1 MIPIRTAAVVDAT
14 EAAVHRALR
23 RVDLWTRTARAL
35 GGRGRLVSRS
45 GGTPLIAAELRTGDR
60 LELVGV
66 AGRRGLR
73 CVVALDDDGLPQLS
87 GPGFAVTT
95 RAKGTTAGTLVT
107 VDCRI
112 VVRVPGGTVLGRR
125 RALAFGRMLI
135 GITTLLAREPLVVM
149 AGAVL
154 RDGVVLAARKDSGPE
169 AGKWELPGGKLE
181 EGETEQQALTR
192 ELAEELGVR
201 VRVGDRLGTDVEL
214 PDGMVLRTRLAE
226 LADGE
231 PTPTE
236 HSEVRWVSAMDL
248 DALDWLPA
256 DRELVPVIRA
266 ALEANRD

>member
-1 MIPIRTAAVVDAT
+1 VIPIRTAAVVDAT
-14 EAAVHRALR
+14 EAAVRRALR
-23 RVDLWTRTARAL
+23 RVDLWARTARAL
-35 GGRGRLVSRS
+35 GGRGRLVSRAD
-45 GGTPLIAAELRTGDR
+45 GAPLTGAELRAGDR

-73 CVVALDDDGLPQLS
+73 CVVALDDDGLPQIS

-95 RAKGTTAGTLVT
+95 RATGTAAGTLVT

-154 RDGVVLAARKDSGPE
+154 RDGAVLVARKDSGPE

-181 EGETEQQALTR
+181 DGETEQQALAR
-192 ELAEELGVR
+192 ELAEELGVK
-201 VRVGDRLGTDVEL
+201 VRVGDRLGTDVAL
-214 PDGMVLRTRLAE
+214 PDGMVLRTRRVDLV
-226 LADGE
+226 DGE
-231 PTPTE
+231 PQPSE
-236 HSEVRWVSAMDL
+236 HSELRWIGAADL
-248 DALDWLPA
+248 AGLDWLPA
-256 DRELVPVIRA
+256 DRHLVP
-266 ALEANRD
+266 ALEAALGAIRG

>member
-1 MIPIRTAAVVDAT
+1 VIPIRTAAVVDAP

-35 GGRGRLVSRS
+35 GGRGRLVSRAD
-45 GGTPLIAAELRTGDR
+45 GAPLLGAELRAGDR
-60 LELVGV
+60 LELIGV

-73 CVVALDDDGLPQLS
+73 CVVALDDDGLPQIT
-87 GPGFAVTT
+87 GPGFAVTS
-95 RAKGTTAGTLVT
+95 RATGTAAGTLVT

-154 RDGVVLAARKDSGPE
+154 RDGAVLAARKNSGPD

-181 EGETEQQALTR
+181 DGETEQGALAR
-192 ELAEELGVR
+192 ELAEELGVQ
-201 VRVGDRLGTDVEL
+201 VRIGDRLGSDVPL

-226 LADGE
+226 LVDGA

-236 HSEVRWVSAMDL
+236 HGELRWVGAQEL
-248 DALDWLPA
+248 AELDWLPA
-256 DRELVPVIRA
+256 DRQLVPVLEA
-266 ALEANRD
+266 ALGVTHG